1 MSNGWIKIHRCLL
14 DKAFIK
20 DPEKLSLWV
29 HILMLANHKER
40 EEMFNGKPFKCQ
52 PGQFTTGRKQLSEM
66 TGISESKVRR
76 ILEYFEKIEQQIDQ
90 QTCSK
95 NRLITIKNWGLYQL
109 EENYDQQN
117 GQQVDNKWT
126 TTDHTTRMKEE
137 KKSTSSPRKRSK
149 KVDPQHLS
157 AAEEFMNGN
166 LNRWSELLSLWKTNE
181 RYLESTRNKYWNSI
195 PKETQE
201 DVLQFLRSI
210 GTETSLLSNI
220 WIATV
225 LKNNNFNRGWI
236 QEKIKVEREFA
247 AKKSNMPGQGLVN
260 FNNL

>member
-1 MSNGWIKIHRCLL
+1 
-14 DKAFIK
+14 
-20 DPEKLSLWV
+20 
-29 HILMLANHKER
+29 MLANHKER

-52 PGQFTTGRKQLSEM
+52 PGQFTTGRKQLSEI

-76 ILEYFEKIEQQIDQ
+76 VLDYFEEIEQQIDQ

-126 TTDHTTRMKEE
+126 TTDHTTRMKEG

-149 KVDPQHLS
+149 KAVDEQHLS

-166 LNRWSELLSLWKTNE
+166 LNRWSELIALWKTNE
-181 RYLESTRNKYWNSI
+181 RYLDSTRKKYWNII
-195 PKETQE
+195 PNETQE
-201 DVLQFLRSI
+201 EIIQFLRSI
-210 GTETSLLSNI
+210 GTETSFLSNV

-225 LKNNNFNRGWI
+225 LKENNFNRDWI
-236 QEKIKVEREFA
+236 EEKVRAEKEYSGRLN
-247 AKKSNMPGQGLVN
+247 KKPGSNLVDI
-260 FNNL
+260 NNIVL